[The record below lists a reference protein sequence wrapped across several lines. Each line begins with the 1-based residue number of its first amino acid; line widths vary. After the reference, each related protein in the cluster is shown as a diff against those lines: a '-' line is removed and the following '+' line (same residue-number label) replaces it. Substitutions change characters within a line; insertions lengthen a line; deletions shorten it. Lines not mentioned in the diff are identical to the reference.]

1 VSPDR
6 HQSPVQRRAAL
17 RALGAWV
24 CLAAG
29 TNARSQGGPAV
40 TPWDLRALVARSKAA
55 VLPVGTFSPTDSPR
69 FGFRGSG
76 FVLAGEGGAASRLV
90 ATNFHVLPDGAEDVA
105 AVRMA
110 VWVGAAESPPWR
122 LARVVATDRFRDLAL
137 LEMEGAPMAGLSLAA
152 DDTVQEGQAIALM
165 GFPVGSVLGY
175 SVVTHRGIVSSIT
188 AAALPAANAR
198 QLDPRALSRL
208 REGNFKLLQLDATAY
223 PGNSGGPVFD
233 VDSGLVVGVLSSGL
247 VKAGRESALS
257 SPTGI
262 TYAVPVAPLRA
273 LLRPR

>member
-1 VSPDR
+1 MS
-6 HQSPVQRRAAL
+6 L
-17 RALGAWV
+17 RMLGATA
-24 CLAAG
+24 LAAAGFGAAAQTPIAG
-29 TNARSQGGPAV
+29 TSG
-40 TPWDLRALVARSKAA
+40 DLRALVARSKGA
-55 VLPVGTFSPTDSPR
+55 VLPVGTYSPTDSPR

-76 FVLAGEGGAASRLV
+76 FVVAADGGTASRLL
-90 ATNFHVLPDGAEDVA
+90 ATNFHVLPDGVA
-105 AVRMA
+105 DSSSIRMA
-110 VWVGAAESPPWR
+110 VWVGATESPPWR

-137 LEMEGAPMAGLSLAA
+137 LEVEGAPLAGLSLAA
-152 DDTVQEGQAIALM
+152 DDNVQEGQAIALM

-208 REGNFKLLQLDATAY
+208 RDGNFKLLQLDATAY

-233 VDSGLVVGVLSSGL
+233 VESGLVVGVLSSGL

-273 LLRPR
+273 LVGQR